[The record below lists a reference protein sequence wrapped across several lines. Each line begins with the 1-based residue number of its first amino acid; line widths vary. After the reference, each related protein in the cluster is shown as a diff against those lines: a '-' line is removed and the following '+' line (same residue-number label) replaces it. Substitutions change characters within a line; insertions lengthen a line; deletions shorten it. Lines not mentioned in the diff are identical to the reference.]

1 MWNTVERIILGFAV
15 LFLVYVLVQLGYNI
29 HVYGWMY

>member
-1 MWNTVERIILGFAV
+1 MWNIVERIILGFAV
-15 LFLVYVLVQLGYNI
+15 LILVLVLVQLGYNI

>member
-1 MWNTVERIILGFAV
+1 MWKIVEKIILGFAV
-15 LFLVYVLVQLGYNI
+15 LILVLVLLQLGYNI